1 MEDIAMAIVRFDPF
15 RELTAMQDRLN
26 RVFGDVYKGREED
39 LLARGAWVPSVDI
52 FENDQHDLVIK
63 AELPDIKREDIDLR
77 IENNMLTLRGEKKM
91 DSEVKEEQYHRV
103 ERMYGTF
110 TRSFALPPTV
120 DTTNVHADYKN
131 GVLEIRLPRREEAKP
146 KQIQVQVNG

>member
-1 MEDIAMAIVRFDPF
+1 MAIVRFGDPF
-15 RELTAMQDRLN
+15 RELATMQDRMN
-26 RVFGDVYKGREED
+26 RVFGELYNRRTEDD

-52 FENDQHDLVIK
+52 FENDQHELVIK
-63 AELPDIKREDIDLR
+63 AELPDVKREDIDLR

-91 DSEVKEEQYHRV
+91 DNEVKDEQYHRI
-103 ERMYGTF
+103 ERVYGTF
-110 TRSFALPPTV
+110 SRSFALPPTV
-120 DTTNVHADYKN
+120 DSAHVSADYKN

>member
-1 MEDIAMAIVRFDPF
+1 
-15 RELTAMQDRLN
+15 MQDRVS
-26 RVFGDVYKGREED
+26 RVFGDIYNRRTEDD

-52 FENDQHDLVIK
+52 FENDEHELVIK
-63 AELPDIKREDIDLR
+63 AELPDVKREDIDLR
-77 IENNMLTLRGEKKM
+77 IENDMLTLRGEKKM
-91 DSEVKEEQYHRV
+91 DTQVKDEQYHRI
-103 ERMYGTF
+103 ERVYGAF

-120 DTTNVHADYKN
+120 DTTKVAADYKN